1 MKALII
7 SLSRIESSAISSQK
21 VYAQLK
27 DYGFDAELF
36 EGTYGNEV
44 EEIFLKENRKLSD
57 ISFKGVST
65 DPRYIAKC
73 NRLGVKG
80 CFHSHYRAWE
90 FCLDYGKPVYIFE
103 DDVIFYRNYI
113 PVEWE
118 DILMLATG
126 KNLFED
132 DYFRRIILEPEGDPR
147 AIPLHKS
154 SMPGTVGYGIKPE
167 AAKKLV
173 ERWRTDFL
181 PSDNALNTQVVKL
194 EYHSHLMGRGAVGV
208 DGKKSL
214 TKSAVWNKKVTTVAS

>member
-1 MKALII
+1 MKALVI
-7 SLSRIESSAISSQK
+7 SLSRIETSYNSSLK
-21 VYAQLK
+21 VYDQLTN
-27 DYGFDAELF
+27 YGFDVELF

-44 EEIFLKENRKLSD
+44 EKIFQEENRKLSD

-65 DPRYIAKC
+65 DPRYVAKC

-80 CFHSHYRAWE
+80 CFHSHYRAWQY
-90 FCLDYGKPVYIFE
+90 CVNYGNPIFVFE

-132 DYFRRIILEPEGDPR
+132 EYFKRIILEPEGEPR
-147 AIPLHKS
+147 AMTLRKS

-167 AAKKLV
+167 AAEKLV
-173 ERWRTDFL
+173 ERWKTDFL
-181 PSDNALNTQVVKL
+181 PSDNALNTSIVKL
-194 EYHSHLMGRGAVGV
+194 EYHSHLMGRGAIGP

-214 TKSAVWNKKVTTVAS
+214 TKSRIWEKGISSS

>member
-7 SLSRIESSAISSQK
+7 ALSKIESSFISSQK
-21 VYAQLK
+21 VYDQLK
-27 DYGFDAELF
+27 EYGFDAELF

-65 DPRYIAKC
+65 DPRYVAKC

-80 CFHSHYRAWE
+80 CFHSHYRAWQY
-90 FCLDYGKPVYIFE
+90 CLNRQEPIFIFE

-118 DILMLATG
+118 DILMVATG

-132 DYFRRIILEPEGDPR
+132 EYFCRIILEPEGEPR
-147 AIPLHKS
+147 AVPLKKS
-154 SMPGTVGYGIKPE
+154 SMPGTVGYGITPI
-167 AAKKLV
+167 AAEKLV
-173 ERWRTDFL
+173 EKWKIDFL

-194 EYHSHLMGRGAVGV
+194 NYHSHIMGRGAIGA

-214 TKSAVWNKKVTTVAS
+214 TKSRIWEKP